1 MAKLARSANRQKLEI
16 RGVNVTF
23 QGLVAVQN
31 VSETLLSG
39 EILGLI
45 GPNGAGKTTLVNAVT
60 GFQAL
65 SGGDV
70 LLEEVSI
77 ARLPPQRIRRRGI
90 ARTFQAGRLF
100 HTMTVLENVELAAL
114 SAGQTRRA
122 ASEQAHNILAWIGL
136 SAVAAVP
143 TEALPYSDERRVGI
157 ARALAGEPAFVLLD
171 EPAAG
176 MSDLE
181 CDRLIEIIR
190 DIPRKFGSG
199 VLLIEHN
206 VRLVMTVC
214 ERIHVLDSGRTIAS
228 GAPEI
233 VRYDPAVVKAYIG
246 EGRNHAA

>member
-1 MAKLARSANRQKLEI
+1 MAQLARSANRQKLEI
-16 RGVNVTF
+16 RGVSVTF
-23 QGLVAVQN
+23 QGLVAVQG

-65 SGGDV
+65 SDGDV
-70 LLEEVSI
+70 LLQEVSI

-122 ASEQAHNILAWIGL
+122 ASEQARNILAWIGL

-143 TEALPYSDERRVGI
+143 TAALPYSDERRVGI
-157 ARALAGEPAFVLLD
+157 ARALAGEPAFILLD

-214 ERIHVLDSGRTIAS
+214 ERIHVLNSGRTIAS

-246 EGRNHAA
+246 EGRNNAA

>member
-1 MAKLARSANRQKLEI
+1 MAQLARSTHRQKLEI
-16 RGVNVTF
+16 RNVSVTF
-23 QGLVAVQN
+23 QGLVAVQD

-60 GFQAL
+60 GFQTL
-65 SGGDV
+65 GDGDV
-70 LLEEVSI
+70 LLEGVSI

-100 HTMTVLENVELAAL
+100 HTMTVLENVELAAF

-136 SAVAAVP
+136 SAVEAMP
-143 TEALPYSDERRVGI
+143 TAALPYSDERRVGI

-181 CDRLIEIIR
+181 CDRLIETIR

-199 VLLIEHN
+199 VLIIEHN
-206 VRLVMTVC
+206 VRLVTTVS
-214 ERIHVLDSGRTIAS
+214 ERIHVLDSGRTIAR

-233 VRYDPAVVKAYIG
+233 VRYDPAVIKAYIG